1 MPTAGHSPKRVGL
14 SFIVR
19 SGMDTVA
26 DKSRLNG
33 FLAFLAIAAFAINC
47 LCASWRSAPAF
58 VSVAPQTE
66 SPHPTPVTV
75 ADNSAAL
82 AAAQQARQ
90 EAAAQ
95 QRVIQEAAARRAA
108 FLGRYLAGGL
118 VRAPGVAMVA
128 VVAVNPDGT
137 LNRAVSSAIG
147 NHLSRPSIQV
157 LSSVFNQEFVSDGLF
172 KQVFGGSTEPLRNL
186 ELGTA
191 LDALVLARQAVQ
203 YSPNPDLNV
212 ITAALQLAIV
222 VVPIA
227 QGVQAQS
234 WSLNASG
241 AGYTQA
247 SARQLAED
255 RLLKEIAKADKMVL
269 Q

>member
-1 MPTAGHSPKRVGL
+1 
-14 SFIVR
+14 
-19 SGMDTVA
+19 MDTVA

-66 SPHPTPVTV
+66 SPQPTPVPV
-75 ADNSAAL
+75 VDNTAVV

-95 QRVIQEAAARRAA
+95 QKVIQEAAARRAA
-108 FLGRYLAGGL
+108 FLGRYLAGSL
-118 VRAPGVAMVA
+118 VRTPGVAMVA
-128 VVAVNPDGT
+128 VVAVNPDGS
-137 LNRAVSSAIG
+137 LNRAVSSALG
-147 NHLSRPSIQV
+147 NHFSRPSV
-157 LSSVFNQEFVSDGLF
+157 NLLSSVFNQEFVSDGLF
-172 KQVFGGSTEPLRNL
+172 KQVFGGSTEPIRNL
-186 ELGTA
+186 ELATS
-191 LDALVLARQAVQ
+191 LDALVLARQAAQ

-212 ITAALQLAIV
+212 MTASLQLEIV

-247 SARQLAED
+247 AARQLAED

>member
-157 LSSVFNQEFVSDGLF
+157 L
-172 KQVFGGSTEPLRNL
+172 FGGSTEPLRNL